1 VLVRGGLTSTLR
13 VARVIVGCILPGM
26 ESRDASRAQPIR
38 TDRDSIHRRA
48 IRIAAAALVAG
59 LGLSSAGL
67 APEVAD
73 VVIITQPVSED
84 LYLAGES
91 VEVRADVD
99 GDLTV
104 AGQRVTVNGRITG
117 DVMAAGENVTVAGV
131 LLDDAR
137 LAGRSVTLTGHV
149 GDHVVAAG
157 ESVVLAEPARVGGFA
172 WLAGNR
178 VDVQGTVDGELA
190 AAGQAV
196 TLSGAVVGNVELDS
210 PNAVIAD
217 GAHIQGDL
225 TWPRGHAPEIHAGAR
240 IDGRRIETEGHDDA
254 GVSMM
259 KGPGIVLGIIL
270 GTLSLWLLTLVL
282 RISVPPVMQGAAA
295 LLRSRPGLSLGV
307 GLLALIVA
315 PILAVIAFIT
325 VIGAPLGV
333 VVLLAYLTLLL
344 IGVPVAL
351 DLVTDLGLGRARKG
365 RPVTRGWRV
374 LALALVSL
382 VFVGVAQIPI
392 LGAIVAFAAV
402 VLGMGALVLRAVRRS
417 AEGPAVG
424 PTIAT
429 HGTTE

>member
-1 VLVRGGLTSTLR
+1 MK
-13 VARVIVGCILPGM
+13 P
-26 ESRDASRAQPIR
+26 
-38 TDRDSIHRRA
+38 DRDGVHRRA
-48 IRIAAAALVAG
+48 IRFGVASLLLG
-59 LGLSSAGL
+59 LGLGSVAL
-67 APEVAD
+67 AHEIGD
-73 VVIITQPVSED
+73 VVIVTQPVSED

-137 LAGRSVTLTGHV
+137 LAGRSLTLTGSV

-157 ESVVLAEPARVGGFA
+157 ETVVLAEPAHVGGFA

-178 VDVQGTVDGELA
+178 VDVQGIVDGDLA
-190 AAGQAV
+190 VAGQTV
-196 TLSGAVVGNVELDS
+196 TLSGIVAGNVELDS

-225 TWPRGHAPEIHAGAR
+225 TWPRGNAPEIHAGAR
-240 IDGRRIETEGHDDA
+240 VDGRRIETEGHDDA
-254 GVSMM
+254 GISMM

-307 GLLALIVA
+307 GLLTLIVA
-315 PILAVIAFIT
+315 PILAVLAFAT
-325 VIGAPLGV
+325 VIGAPLGM
-333 VVLLAYLTLLL
+333 VVLLAYVMLLI

-382 VFVGVAQIPI
+382 VFVGVVQIPI

-402 VLGMGALVLRAVRRS
+402 VLGLGALVLRAVRRS
-417 AEGPAVG
+417 AVGPAVE
-424 PTIAT
+424 PTAT
-429 HGTTE
+429 AGTSGRTSTATSGIME

>member
-1 VLVRGGLTSTLR
+1 METRVVPRSALVK
-13 VARVIVGCILPGM
+13 P
-26 ESRDASRAQPIR
+26 
-38 TDRDSIHRRA
+38 DRDGVHRRA
-48 IRIAAAALVAG
+48 IRFAVAALLLG
-59 LGLSSAGL
+59 LGLGSVAL
-67 APEVAD
+67 AHEIGD
-73 VVIITQPVSED
+73 VVIVTQPVSED

-117 DVMAAGENVTVAGV
+117 DVMAVGENVTVAGV

-137 LAGRSVTLTGHV
+137 LAGRSVTLTGSV

-157 ESVVLAEPARVGGFA
+157 ETVVLAEPGHVGGFA
-172 WLAGNR
+172 WLTGNR
-178 VDVQGTVDGELA
+178 VDVQGTVDGDLA
-190 AAGQAV
+190 VAGQTV
-196 TLSGAVVGNVELDS
+196 TLSGFVVGNVELDS

-225 TWPRGHAPEIHAGAR
+225 AWPRGHAPEIHAGAR
-240 IDGRRIETEGHDDA
+240 IDGRRIETEGHDDD
-254 GVSMM
+254 GMSMM
-259 KGPGIVLGIIL
+259 EGPGIVLGIIL

-282 RISVPPVMQGAAA
+282 RVSVPPVMQGAAA

-315 PILAVIAFIT
+315 PVLAVLAFAT
-325 VIGAPLGV
+325 VIGAPLGL
-333 VVLLAYLTLLL
+333 VVLLAYVVLL
-344 IGVPVAL
+344 ILGVPVAIE
-351 DLVTDLGLGRARKG
+351 LVTDLGLGRARKG

-402 VLGMGALVLRAVRRS
+402 VLGMGALVLRAVRPS
-417 AEGPAVG
+417 VGPAVG
-424 PTIAT
+424 PTTAGTSGRTSIAAS
-429 HGTTE
+429 GIME